1 MAEKVAKTNVQK
13 EKGKETCKAYPEEI
27 AAMLLCI
34 ISIILIINTIL
45 VRFFNMGTYQSNLA
59 LVYCIAF
66 ILLSIKYKNILSKK
80 YVTIPLYILIIQTAY
95 SLITK

>member
-1 MAEKVAKTNVQK
+1 MIKLK
-13 EKGKETCKAYPEEI
+13 EIKFEQLAS
-27 AAMLLCI
+27 AVLCI

-45 VRFFNMGTYQSNLA
+45 VQFFNWAWVFKQLV

-66 ILLSIKYKNILSKK
+66 ILLSIKYKNILSRK
-80 YVTIPLYILIIQTAY
+80 YVTIPLYIMIIQTIY

>member
-1 MAEKVAKTNVQK
+1 MTIKLK
-13 EKGKETCKAYPEEI
+13 EIKFEQLASVV
-27 AAMLLCI
+27 LCI
-34 ISIILIINTIL
+34 ISIILIIDTIL
-45 VRFFNMGTYQSNLA
+45 AQFFNRGTYQSNLA
-59 LVYCIAF
+59 SVYCIAF